1 MVWIWRTRF
10 NRTVTSHSVTCTRT
24 ALLQAVLSLPPSR
37 LLSGT
42 RTQLPAHSLQAF
54 ARSPQS
60 LDRRSSFMV
69 FRISIALVL
78 ALVLLAGLAP
88 GPFNTVVQ
96 AALGDV
102 IRSVG
107 WLYLLVVFLALVF
120 LMYLAFGRFGNL
132 RIGGEDA
139 EPEFSRAS
147 WMSMLFAAG
156 MGIGLVFWGAA
167 EPISHFTKPPEGI
180 EPQSMD
186 AARASMRYAF
196 FHWGLHPWAIYAL
209 IGLAMAWFQFNRN
222 GRGLVSDML
231 QPIIGRHHRG
241 WIGRVVNITA
251 VVATAIGV
259 ATTLG
264 FGTIQIAAGVERVF
278 GLEATV
284 PVQMTIIAI
293 AFMLYMA
300 STASGV
306 ERGVKWLSNFNL
318 ALAAL
323 LAATV
328 LVLGPT
334 GFIFDTFTTTLGSYL
349 NQLVTMSLRMS
360 PFSGSTWVADWTI
373 FYWAWWISWAP
384 FVGSF
389 IARISRGRSVREFV
403 IGVVLAPTLLGFFW
417 FVVFG
422 GTALWAQ
429 IFGHAD
435 LVQALGNG
443 YETVLFTLFDSLPAS
458 LMLSAV
464 ALVLLMIFF
473 VTSADSAV
481 LVLASMSTDEA
492 GDPPLKRKLAWGIA
506 VALIAAALL
515 LAGGLDALQGMIT
528 IAALPFA
535 LLMVLVMVSLYRVL
549 DQEYTRER
557 RQTQRQRR
565 MIDAW
570 IAREMAAQEETQAEA
585 ARAQDSD

>member
-1 MVWIWRTRF
+1 
-10 NRTVTSHSVTCTRT
+10 
-24 ALLQAVLSLPPSR
+24 
-37 LLSGT
+37 
-42 RTQLPAHSLQAF
+42 
-54 ARSPQS
+54 
-60 LDRRSSFMV
+60 MV

-78 ALVLLAGLAP
+78 VLVLLAGFAP

-96 AALGDV
+96 SVLADV

-107 WLYLLVVFLALVF
+107 WLYLLVVFLALTF

-167 EPISHFTKPPEGI
+167 EPISHFTKPPEGLA
-180 EPQSMD
+180 PQSMD

-241 WIGRVVNITA
+241 WIGRVVNIAA

-264 FGTIQIAAGVERVF
+264 FGTIQIAAGMERVF
-278 GLEATV
+278 GLHAGV
-284 PVQMTIIAI
+284 PLQLTIIAI
-293 AFMLYMA
+293 AFVLYMA

-334 GFIFDTFTTTLGSYL
+334 
-349 NQLVTMSLRMS
+349 
-360 PFSGSTWVADWTI
+360 
-373 FYWAWWISWAP
+373 
-384 FVGSF
+384 
-389 IARISRGRSVREFV
+389 
-403 IGVVLAPTLLGFFW
+403 
-417 FVVFG
+417 
-422 GTALWAQ
+422 
-429 IFGHAD
+429 
-435 LVQALGNG
+435 
-443 YETVLFTLFDSLPAS
+443 
-458 LMLSAV
+458 
-464 ALVLLMIFF
+464 
-473 VTSADSAV
+473 
-481 LVLASMSTDEA
+481 
-492 GDPPLKRKLAWGIA
+492 
-506 VALIAAALL
+506 
-515 LAGGLDALQGMIT
+515 
-528 IAALPFA
+528 
-535 LLMVLVMVSLYRVL
+535 
-549 DQEYTRER
+549 
-557 RQTQRQRR
+557 
-565 MIDAW
+565 
-570 IAREMAAQEETQAEA
+570 
-585 ARAQDSD
+585 

>member
-1 MVWIWRTRF
+1 
-10 NRTVTSHSVTCTRT
+10 
-24 ALLQAVLSLPPSR
+24 
-37 LLSGT
+37 
-42 RTQLPAHSLQAF
+42 
-54 ARSPQS
+54 
-60 LDRRSSFMV
+60 MV
-69 FRISIALVL
+69 FRVSIALVL
-78 ALVLLAGLAP
+78 LLVLLAGIAP
-88 GPFNTVVQ
+88 GPFNAVVQ
-96 AALGDV
+96 SILGEL
-102 IRSVG
+102 IRGIG

-167 EPISHFTKPPEGI
+167 EPISHFSKPPEGLA
-180 EPQSMD
+180 PDSMD

-241 WIGRVVNITA
+241 GIGRVVNIAA

-264 FGTIQIAAGVERVF
+264 FGTIQIAAGMERVF
-278 GLEATV
+278 GLHAGPTLQLV
-284 PVQMTIIAI
+284 IIAV
-293 AFMLYMA
+293 AFVLYMA
-300 STASGV
+300 STLSGV
-306 ERGVKWLSNFNL
+306 DRGVKWLSNFNL
-318 ALAAL
+318 ALAAVL
-323 LAATV
+323 LLLV

-334 GFIFDTFTTTLGSYL
+334 GAIFNTFTTTLGSYL

-360 PFSGSTWVADWTI
+360 PFSSSTWVADWTI

-389 IARISRGRSVREFV
+389 IARISRGRSVREFM

-417 FVVFG
+417 FSVFG
-422 GTALWAQ
+422 GTAIWMQ
-429 IFGHAD
+429 IFGQAD

-443 YETVLFTLFDSLPAS
+443 YETVLFTMFDSMPLP
-458 LMLSAV
+458 LLLSCI

-492 GDPPLKRKLAWGIA
+492 GDPPSKRKLAWGVG
-506 VALIAAALL
+506 VALIAGALL

-557 RQTQRQRR
+557 RQAQRQRH

-585 ARAQDSD
+585 ARAQDRD

>member
-1 MVWIWRTRF
+1 
-10 NRTVTSHSVTCTRT
+10 
-24 ALLQAVLSLPPSR
+24 
-37 LLSGT
+37 
-42 RTQLPAHSLQAF
+42 
-54 ARSPQS
+54 
-60 LDRRSSFMV
+60 MV
-69 FRISIALVL
+69 FRVSIALVL
-78 ALVLLAGLAP
+78 MLVLLAGIAP

-96 AALGDV
+96 SILGEL
-102 IRSVG
+102 IRGIG

-167 EPISHFTKPPEGI
+167 EPISHFSKPPEGLA
-180 EPQSMD
+180 PQSLD

-241 WIGRVVNITA
+241 WIGRVVNIAA

-264 FGTIQIAAGVERVF
+264 FGTIQIAAGIERVF
-278 GLEATV
+278 GVQATV
-284 PVQMTIIAI
+284 PVQMTIIAV
-293 AFMLYMA
+293 AFVLYMA

-323 LAATV
+323 LAAIL

-417 FVVFG
+417 FAVFG

-443 YETVLFTLFDSLPAS
+443 YETVLFTLFDSMPLPS
-458 LMLSAV
+458 LLSCI

-557 RQTQRQRR
+557 RQAQRQRH

-585 ARAQDSD
+585 ARAHDQD

>member
-1 MVWIWRTRF
+1 
-10 NRTVTSHSVTCTRT
+10 
-24 ALLQAVLSLPPSR
+24 
-37 LLSGT
+37 
-42 RTQLPAHSLQAF
+42 
-54 ARSPQS
+54 
-60 LDRRSSFMV
+60 MV
-69 FRISIALVL
+69 FRISIALIV
-78 ALVLLAGLAP
+78 ALVLIAGLAP
-88 GPFNTVVQ
+88 GPFN
-96 AALGDV
+96 DV
-102 IRSVG
+102 IQSGLGHIIRSTG
-107 WLYLLVVFLALVF
+107 WLYLLVVFITLSF
-120 LMYLAFGRFGNL
+120 LMYLAFGRLGAL

-139 EPEFSRAS
+139 EPDFSNAS

-167 EPISHFTKPPEGI
+167 EPISHFVKPPEGLA
-180 EPQSMD
+180 PQSME

-222 GRGLVSDML
+222 GRGLISDLL
-231 QPIIGRHHRG
+231 QPIIGAHHRG
-241 WIGRVVNITA
+241 WMGTVVNVAA

-264 FGTIQIAAGVERVF
+264 FGTIQIAAGLHRVF
-278 GLEATV
+278 GIRDSI
-284 PVQMTIIAI
+284 PVQLTIIAV
-293 AFMLYMA
+293 AFVLYMA
-300 STASGV
+300 STTSGV
-306 ERGVKWLSNFNL
+306 NRGIKWLSNFNL
-318 ALAAL
+318 GLAAVL
-323 LAATV
+323 LALV
-328 LVLGPT
+328 MVLGPT
-334 GFIFDTFTTTLGSYL
+334 GFIFDTFTTTIGSYL
-349 NQLVTMSLRMS
+349 NSLVTMCLRLS

-403 IGVVLAPTLLGFFW
+403 VGVVLAPTLLGFFW
-417 FVVFG
+417 FSVFG
-422 GTALWAQ
+422 GTAIWSQ

-443 YETVLFTLFDSLPAS
+443 YETVLFTLFDSLP
-458 LMLSAV
+458 LPLLLSCI

-492 GDPPLKRKLAWGIA
+492 GDPPLKRKLAWGVGI
-506 VALIAAALL
+506 ALIAGALL

-549 DQEYTRER
+549 DEEYTRER
-557 RQTQRQRR
+557 RQALRQRH